1 MLVFNYFCL
10 NLIRFFMW
18 RKLFPCRKCFLRG
31 ENVSTADKT
40 SFLPGENYFHGEN
53 VSTADKT
60 FFFYVEKKFPP
71 QKKVFFT
78 WRTCFHRGENVFTW
92 RKFSTA
98 DRTFLREENLKVI

>member
-60 FFFYVEKKFPP
+60 FFF
-71 QKKVFFT
+71 T
-78 WRTCFHRGENVFTW
+78 WRKSFHRKKKCFLRGEHASTAEKMFLRGENFPPRIEHFYV
-92 RKFSTA
+92 K
-98 DRTFLREENLKVI
+98 KI